1 MLIET
6 GLLEVLMDLS
16 SCLTMQLLTPAT
28 NGLSPCIGRLIAYWQ
43 LIRVEPLVC
52 RLLSLNPG
60 PLAVNV
66 GLRGLLLSLNAGSK
80 SLCLQVEAILFAGYY
95 M

>member
-1 MLIET
+1 
-6 GLLEVLMDLS
+6 MDLS
-16 SCLTMQLLTPAT
+16 GCLTRQLVTPAI
-28 NGLSPCIGRLIAYWQ
+28 NRLSPCIGRFLAYWQ
-43 LIRVEPLVC
+43 LIRVEPPVC

-95 M
+95 K